1 MKKTLQKRKKE
12 TLSQWIDRIYISCC
26 DLEAVEI
33 HEILSEVSKTSYIE
47 GCLTERELNK
57 KYRA

>member
-1 MKKTLQKRKKE
+1 MKKTLQ
-12 TLSQWIDRIYISCC
+12 RIYISCC